1 MPVLSKALTR
11 FRMAWRWSG
20 APAVLMSRAAD
31 ETGAVQ
37 PPRKAVVEGRSP
49 MYRYHY
55 NGMQSWGVTPAG
67 EVRNVYA

>member
-1 MPVLSKALTR
+1 
-11 FRMAWRWSG
+11 
-20 APAVLMSRAAD
+20 MSRAID

-37 PPRKAVVEGRSP
+37 PPRKAAVEGRSP